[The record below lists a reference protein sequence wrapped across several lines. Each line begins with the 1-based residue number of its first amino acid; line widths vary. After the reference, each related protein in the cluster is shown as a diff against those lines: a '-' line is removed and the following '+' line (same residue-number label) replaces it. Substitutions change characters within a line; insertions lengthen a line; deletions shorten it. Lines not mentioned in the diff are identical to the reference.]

1 MPLENINFVSLEQYI
16 IQEDCKTIKLL
27 LWSIILDASK
37 VLITRRKNSLIEEVN
52 QIIDEDELVD
62 KSEMDEWIEGGRRMN
77 W

>member
-1 MPLENINFVSLEQYI
+1 MPLENINFDSLEQYI

-27 LWSIILDASK
+27 LGSVILDASK
-37 VLITRRKNSLIEEVN
+37 VLITRRKNSLIDEVN